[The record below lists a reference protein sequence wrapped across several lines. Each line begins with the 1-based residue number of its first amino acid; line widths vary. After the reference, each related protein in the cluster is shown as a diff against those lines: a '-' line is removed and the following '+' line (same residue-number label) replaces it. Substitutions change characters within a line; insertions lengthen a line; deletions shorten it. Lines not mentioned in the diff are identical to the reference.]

1 MIRHQWKETR
11 TIVNRA
17 LSKVIRPLQLRDLF
31 YVNVNGGEHEIF
43 GNKKPTPPPSTKGEE
58 EDVDV
63 DLQIDNLDMTEGSK
77 TVTEK
82 KSMGGQ
88 QDIDAQNSIQSLHK
102 SAQSKHS
109 SNFKTPNVVL
119 NDYKFEAEKMVDEN
133 PDIHPILGT
142 KEVRNFNE
150 IDWDGLIFAQ

>member
-11 TIVNRA
+11 TIVNKA

-58 EDVDV
+58 EEVDV

-82 KSMGGQ
+82 RSMGG
-88 QDIDAQNSIQSLHK
+88 
-102 SAQSKHS
+102 
-109 SNFKTPNVVL
+109 
-119 NDYKFEAEKMVDEN
+119 
-133 PDIHPILGT
+133 
-142 KEVRNFNE
+142 
-150 IDWDGLIFAQ
+150 